1 MPHKALNSDTDL
13 VIRYDATLQHLRRCM
28 ADYEKEAANLTAAKS
43 TELQTQR
50 YQTALRGMLE
60 ALIEHAREIA
70 KLEPQLKRPN

>member
-13 VIRYDATLQHLRRCM
+13 TIRYDATLQQLRRRM
-28 ADYEKEAANLTAAKS
+28 TEYEKEAANLTAAQS

-70 KLEPQLKRPN
+70 KLAPQFKRRN